1 MDLLLFLLKLLI
13 SWVLLRAGRRRQ
25 FLRQRQAL
33 KEQASQLARRENSVA
48 EAASAALART
58 DALKVVATGDEDA
71 VRAERAVQLQ
81 AKDKHEARLDDVTAA
96 KDHLVAKMSQF
107 KQQHPA
113 VVVTAAAAQTAAA
126 AAAVVVMEEM
136 RDEKLVLDAD
146 KRRTV
151 TLLNAVKARFVFCKC
166 CCCKGTQ

>member
-81 AKDKHEARLDDVTAA
+81 AKDKHEARLGDVTAA
-96 KDHLVAKMSQF
+96 ETRLVAKMAQF

-113 VVVTAAAAQTAAA
+113 AAAAAAPTAAA
-126 AAAVVVMEEM
+126 AAAVVVVLEEL

-146 KRRTV
+146 KRRTI
-151 TLLNAVKARFVFCKC
+151 TLLNAVKARVLFCKC
-166 CCCKGTQ
+166 CC